1 MNLPASQLQRILN
14 GTPKEFRLGDYIS
27 RGLKFMNDNFGML
40 LAFMLVSG
48 VISSFLQI
56 IPIAGI
62 ALSVL
67 VTPVLQIGYAQ
78 FSYVVI
84 RERRV
89 EFGEFF
95 KGFNKFG
102 PLLATYLLT
111 GIITLLA
118 MLPGLILWYQAGM
131 SAWLTELFAE
141 YPFIESVPD
150 LRDSVDMT
158 LFWLGF
164 LVMVAGAL
172 LVGTLFSWALFL
184 VCFFDISPLDALNAS
199 RKLIARN
206 WLLFIIFMIVAGL
219 IAASGLLLCF
229 VGILYTAPAMACAQ
243 FFAFS
248 DATGI
253 LEDPENQEP
262 DIIDHFIA

>member
-14 GTPKEFRLGDYIS
+14 APPKEFRLGDYIS

-67 VTPVLQIGYAQ
+67 VTPALQIGYAQ
-78 FSYVVI
+78 FSYVAI

-118 MLPGLILWYQAGM
+118 MLPGFILWYQAGM
-131 SAWLTELFAE
+131 GAWLTELFAE
-141 YPFIESVPD
+141 YPFMESVPD

-164 LVMVAGAL
+164 VVMVAGAL
-172 LVGTLFSWALFL
+172 LVGTLFAWALNF
-184 VCFFDISPLDALNAS
+184 VWFFDVGPLEALNAS

-206 WLLFIIFMIVAGL
+206 WLVFVGFLIVTGL
-219 IAASGLLLCF
+219 IAAAGLLLCL
-229 VGILYTAPAMACAQ
+229 VGLLYTVPAMTCAH
-243 FFAFS
+243 FFAFA

-253 LEDPENQEP
+253 LEEEDSQEQ